1 MVSRTELTKLREAVQ
16 RLQVEVNGRKAISAM
31 VVWDG
36 QNESSVNPIP
46 DEFSGLVV
54 HLTPEPSQLD
64 GTVRNKPEALTSLE
78 FEELK
83 QELGELFSR

>member
-1 MVSRTELTKLREAVQ
+1 MVSRTELTKLREQVQ

-46 DEFSGLVV
+46 ESSAAWWF
-54 HLTPEPSQLD
+54 T
-64 GTVRNKPEALTSLE
+64 
-78 FEELK
+78 
-83 QELGELFSR
+83 

>member
-1 MVSRTELTKLREAVQ
+1 MVSKTEITKLREAVQ

-36 QNESSVNPIP
+36 QNESSVNSIP

-54 HLTPEPSQLD
+54 HLTPEPYLLE
-64 GTVRNKPEALTSLE
+64 GTVSNEPEGLNNIE
-78 FEELK
+78 FEELR
-83 QELGELFSR
+83 QQLGTIFSQ